1 MNRTGIIV
9 ALSAAL
15 LLGVGGW
22 YSRSWW
28 WPAKTT
34 VAKTEDKKEKP
45 KTAPEKSPKR
55 IIGESD
61 PADSGTGAAQIDN
74 RFDGRTAVKSS
85 RYAVDEPLSSDE
97 QETETEAAMP
107 QRPRARYE
115 VQSESEGAEED
126 VPTEDTEAD
135 AAATDEQVDPNAAAD
150 PSAEEGQSEEMNAE
164 EQGAETEAATP
175 EEPPTI
181 EPESTDEEIAAPSRD
196 TSRAPPLRSEVKE
209 EELAQPETPE
219 DEIVRIQ
226 EPPRAA
232 RALIAQNAPPTA
244 DEPTT
249 KRSLKVARPLEQPP
263 TLEQT
268 PRETISDAPASRPSY
283 DGGLPQRSI
292 DEGGAELTSLLSR
305 SLARPEEAP
314 GDRRLEGEQ
323 SAPLTLTKSAP
334 SEVSVGRPAVFET
347 RVRNSG
353 SSIAHQVLVMDRVPR
368 GARLIDATPQY
379 TETAEGLL
387 IWDLGSL
394 DPGQEAL
401 IKMQLM
407 PEEEGEIGSVASAS
421 YQIKASSRSVSTRP
435 QLEVEHTA
443 PAKVLIGE
451 EVLFKI
457 RIHNPGSGVARGVR
471 IEEDVPRGLS
481 HYEGRQLEHDIGDIK
496 PGETRVLELAL
507 TAADAG
513 VVTNVVRVRGDGE
526 LEAEHS
532 TEIEVLAPQLVTE
545 ISGPKRRYLD
555 RDATYSLRVANPGT
569 AAAKMV
575 EFSAQ
580 LPTGFKFK
588 SADNSGRYDARKH
601 AVFWKIENLPAGQE
615 GVVQLGVLS
624 TTSGQ
629 QSIRAAARSASGL
642 ESASELAVVVEAAP
656 ETTFTVRDSSDPIEV
671 GAESLYEIVVSNN
684 GTRAD
689 SQVKIVA
696 NVPAEMQI
704 LDAQGPTAHVVDGQQ
719 VVFEPLGRLDPKSEV
734 TYKIK
739 VRALAAGTDPK
750 VVKVQAMSDSLSTPV
765 SREESTLIY
774 EDR

>member
-61 PADSGTGAAQIDN
+61 PADSGAGAAQIDN

-97 QETETEAAMP
+97 QEAETEPAMP
-107 QRPRARYE
+107 QRPRARFE
-115 VQSESEGAEED
+115 VQAESEGAEEE

-135 AAATDEQVDPNAAAD
+135 AAASDEQVDPNAAAD
-150 PSAEEGQSEEMNAE
+150 PSAEERQSEEMNAE